1 MKHILLWAAA
11 ALLAFAPVGGH
22 ADTFP
27 SRPIRLI
34 VPWPAG
40 GSTDVSL
47 RVLANAA
54 ARHLG
59 QPVIVENRPG
69 AAGTLGVTA
78 LLQAKPDG
86 YTLSQLPMGIF
97 RVPHMQK
104 VAWDP
109 VRDLS
114 YVIGVSGY
122 TYGLVVRSDAPWKT
136 LKDYLD
142 DARKR
147 PDAITYGTA
156 GVGGT
161 PHLNTE
167 QLAAAAGVRLRHVP
181 YRGTA
186 DNLQAVLGG
195 HVMSASEATGWG
207 PHVDK
212 GDLRLLA
219 TWGAERTS
227 RWPNAP
233 TLKELGYNLVSSAPY
248 GIGGPKGMDPNVTR
262 VLHDAFRKAMQEPE
276 HLQVLARYDQPLLYL
291 GSEDYARF
299 AQEAFASEKALVER
313 LGLRS
318 AD

>member
-1 MKHILLWAAA
+1 MHRFSRWMTGLALWMTAC
-11 ALLAFAPVGGH
+11 LAVAQS
-22 ADTFP
+22 FP
-27 SRPIRLI
+27 ERPIRLI

-40 GSTDVSL
+40 GSTDVSM
-47 RVLANAA
+47 RVLATIA

-59 QPVIVENRPG
+59 QPIVVENRPG

-78 LLQAKPDG
+78 LTQAKPDG
-86 YTLSQLPMGIF
+86 YTLAQLPMGVF

-104 VAWDP
+104 VSWDP
-109 VRDLS
+109 LRDLT

-122 TYGLVVRSDAPWKT
+122 TYGLVVRADSPWKT

-147 PDAITYGTA
+147 PDEITYGTA

-167 QLAAAAGVRLRHVP
+167 QLAAATGVRLRHVP
-181 YRGTA
+181 FKGTA

-207 PHVDK
+207 PYVDS
-212 GDLRLLA
+212 GQLRLLA
-219 TWGAERTS
+219 TWGAERAT

-233 TLKELGYNLVSSAPY
+233 TFKELGIDLVSSAPY
-248 GIGGPKGMDPNVTR
+248 GIGGPAGMEPKIVAA
-262 VLHDAFRKAMQEPE
+262 LHDAFRKAMNDPE
-276 HLQVLARYDQPLLYL
+276 HLAVLARYDQPLLYL
-291 GSEDYARF
+291 SPTDYRRF
-299 AQEAFASEKALVER
+299 AVESYASEKLLVER
-313 LGLRS
+313 LGLRENK
-318 AD
+318 

>member
-1 MKHILLWAAA
+1 MRSLVLTLFSSLLL
-11 ALLAFAPVGGH
+11 LLAGGSH

-27 SRPIRLI
+27 TRPVRLI

-40 GSTDVSL
+40 GSTDISL
-47 RVLANAA
+47 RILATGA

-69 AAGTLGVTA
+69 AAGTLGLTA

-86 YTLSQLPMGIF
+86 YTIAQLPMGIY

-104 VAWDP
+104 VSWDP
-109 VRDLS
+109 VRDVQYILG
-114 YVIGVSGY
+114 ISGY
-122 TYGLVVRSDAPWKT
+122 TYGLVVRSDSPWKT

-142 DARKR
+142 DAKKR
-147 PDAITYGTA
+147 PDEITYGTA

-161 PHLNTE
+161 PHINTE
-167 QLAAAAGVRLRHVP
+167 LLAASAGVKLRHVP
-181 YRGTA
+181 FRGTA

-207 PHVDK
+207 PYVDK

-219 TWGAERTS
+219 TWGAERTK

-248 GIGGPKGMDPNVTR
+248 GIGGPKGMDPRITR
-262 VLHDAFRKAMQEPE
+262 ILHDAFRKALDETE
-276 HLQVLARYDQPLLYL
+276 HLQALDRYDQPRIYM
-291 GSEDYARF
+291 STADYERF
-299 AQEAFASEKALVER
+299 AQDSFVAEKQVVER
-313 LGLRS
+313 LKLG
-318 AD
+318 AKE